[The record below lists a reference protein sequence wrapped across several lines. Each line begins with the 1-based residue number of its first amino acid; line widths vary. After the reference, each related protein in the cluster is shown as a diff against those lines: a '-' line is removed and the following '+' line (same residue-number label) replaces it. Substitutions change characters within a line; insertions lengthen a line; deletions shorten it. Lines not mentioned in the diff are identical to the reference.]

1 MAKEGWLNNRKAEL
15 LPVPYFHLVF
25 TLPHE
30 LNPLILCNMEALL
43 SVQIANWQNNA
54 EIKERFSTVS
64 ILNATRIV
72 FNIGGNKFRLICIV
86 RFDKQIIFIRFIGTH
101 KEYDNINAAE
111 V

>member
-1 MAKEGWLNNRKAEL
+1 MGTWYCLFMRIIAKR
-15 LPVPYFHLVF
+15 
-25 TLPHE
+25 TLREFWEKHSSAKQP
-30 LNPLILCNMEALL
+30 LL
-43 SVQIANWQNNA
+43 SWYKTVQIANWQNNA